1 MHLAKSS
8 RLIVRLLGSSGKET
22 RPGEILV
29 DQKGKGVG
37 KVLEVIGPVAAPYA
51 SVIPLTDRTNKV
63 LGEKVYRGRPLRSET
78 PTVNQLGGS
87 LITLLP
93 PSPPGTGIRVTSPVI
108 VIFIIDG

>member
-1 MHLAKSS
+1 MMTRELQERQEVGEVMHLAKSS
-8 RLIVRLLGSSGKET
+8 RLIVRLLGSWGKET

-63 LGEKVYRGRPLRSET
+63 LGIKVYRGRSLRSKR
-78 PTVNQLGGS
+78 Q
-87 LITLLP
+87 
-93 PSPPGTGIRVTSPVI
+93 R
-108 VIFIIDG
+108 